1 MLIESLIE
9 CNDSKISLLD
19 NKLMNIIRYKT
30 DSISIDDAI
39 EQVKKITI
47 DDIVRVANL
56 IFTKKIFFLGGI
68 DNA

>member
-1 MLIESLIE
+1 
-9 CNDSKISLLD
+9 
-19 NKLMNIIRYKT
+19 MNIIKYKT

-39 EQVKKITI
+39 EQVKKTTI

-56 IFTKKIFFLGGI
+56 ISTKKIFFLGGI

>member
-1 MLIESLIE
+1 
-9 CNDSKISLLD
+9 
-19 NKLMNIIRYKT
+19 MNIIRYKT
-30 DSISIDDAI
+30 DSISIDDVI

-56 IFTKKIFFLGGI
+56 ISIKKIFFLGGI